1 MAFLDNSGDIILDAV
16 LTEAGRRR
24 MAQGNFSI
32 TQFALGDDEIDY
44 SLYNKNHPSGSA
56 YYDLEILQTPVFEA
70 MTQINAG
77 INYGLLQNTNTDL
90 LYLPTMKIN
99 ELGGNGVGNITTR
112 SGVFLATDKSGDT
125 SSSDIQGKIEAS
137 GSLKFMSG
145 DGTGDSFVF
154 LETGLDTGINVLP
167 AGTTSNRNNFLVA
180 NNLTERT
187 FFVFLDSRFFN
198 AVVPIDRS
206 SYLKNNASDGTG
218 VDAKVEFGVA
228 TPTTSDI
235 DIGLDNYVAFRIPT
249 GPNLVTDNTL
259 KTEQQI
265 SVINGPRGDFSGL
278 KLVIKGGM
286 DAEYTLYGTTS
297 NTTYLPGS
305 TVDFIDTTVYVQ
317 GASTG
322 AQVQVPVRI
331 IRLTPSW
338 Y

>member
-90 LYLPTMKIN
+90 LYLPTMKMN
-99 ELGGNGVGNITTR
+99 ELGATGISNITTR
-112 SGVFLATDKSGDT
+112 SGVFLATDKSNDSVT
-125 SSSDIQGKIEAS
+125 NSIEINITNS
-137 GSLKFMSG
+137 GSLQYMSG
-145 DGTGDSFVF
+145 DGSGEHFVL

-167 AGTTSNRNNFLVA
+167 AGTQTNRENFLLA
-180 NNLTERT
+180 NNLTET
-187 FFVFLDSRFFN
+187 SFFVFLDSRFFN
-198 AVVPIDRS
+198 AVVPIDRTNS
-206 SYLKNNASDGTG
+206 VFANNGGTDGTG
-218 VDAKVEFGVA
+218 VNASIKFVN
-228 TPTTSDI
+228 PLSTTSDV
-235 DIGLDNYVAFRIPT
+235 DIGLDNYVAYRIPA
-249 GPNLVTDNTL
+249 GRNLVTDNNL
-259 KTEQQI
+259 NTEQQI

-286 DAEYTLYGTTS
+286 DAEYTLYGSTS

-331 IRLTPSW
+331 IRLS
-338 Y
+338 

>member
-99 ELGGNGVGNITTR
+99 ELTTTNLSNNATR
-112 SGVFLATDKSGDT
+112 SGVFLATDSGGNT
-125 SSSDIQGKIEAS
+125 SGNTIGAALEFS
-137 GSLKFMSG
+137 GSAFMP
-145 DGTGDSFVF
+145 GTGGGDQFVL
-154 LETGLDTGINVLP
+154 LETGLDTGDNVLP
-167 AGTTSNRNNFLVA
+167 AGTTSNRNSFLVA
-180 NNLTERT
+180 NGLTEDT
-187 FFVFLDSRFFN
+187 FYVFLDNRFFN
-198 AVVPIDRS
+198 GIIPLDR
-206 SYLKNNASDGTG
+206 NNSRFANDAGDGTEINAKISFAG
-218 VDAKVEFGVA
+218 V
-228 TPTTSDI
+228 TTTTSDI
-235 DIGLDNYVAFRIPT
+235 DIGLDNYVAFRMAA
-249 GPNLVTDNTL
+249 GNNAVVDNTL
-259 KTEQQI
+259 NTEQDI
-265 SVINGPRGDFSGL
+265 SVIFGPRGNFSAL
-278 KLVIKGGM
+278 KLVIKSGM
-286 DAEYTLYGTTS
+286 DAEYTLYGSTG
-297 NTTYLPGS
+297 NATYVPGS

-331 IRLTPSW
+331 IRLTPS
-338 Y
+338 

>member
-1 MAFLDNSGDIILDAV
+1 M
-16 LTEAGRRR
+16 
-24 MAQGNFSI
+24 
-32 TQFALGDDEIDY
+32 
-44 SLYNKNHPSGSA
+44 
-56 YYDLEILQTPVFEA
+56 
-70 MTQINAG
+70 
-77 INYGLLQNTNTDL
+77 
-90 LYLPTMKIN
+90 
-99 ELGGNGVGNITTR
+99 
-112 SGVFLATDKSGDT
+112 
-125 SSSDIQGKIEAS
+125 
-137 GSLKFMSG
+137 
-145 DGTGDSFVF
+145 
-154 LETGLDTGINVLP
+154 
-167 AGTTSNRNNFLVA
+167 
-180 NNLTERT
+180 
-187 FFVFLDSRFFN
+187 
-198 AVVPIDRS
+198 
-206 SYLKNNASDGTG
+206 
-218 VDAKVEFGVA
+218 DAKVEFGVA

-331 IRLTPSW
+331 IRLTPS
-338 Y
+338 

>member
-16 LTEAGRRR
+16 LTETGRRR

-99 ELGGNGVGNITTR
+99 ELGDTGISNITTK
-112 SGVFLATDKSGDT
+112 SGVFLATDKSNDT
-125 SSSDIQGKIEAS
+125 STSNIQGKIEAS
-137 GSLKFMSG
+137 GSLQFMSG
-145 DGTGDSFVF
+145 DGSGDNFVL
-154 LETGLDTGINVLP
+154 LETGLDTGISVLP
-167 AGTTSNRNNFLVA
+167 AGSQANRQNFLLA
-180 NNLTERT
+180 NGLTEQT

-198 AVVPIDRS
+198 AIVPIDRGAS
-206 SYLKNNASDGTG
+206 QLRNNGGTDGTG
-218 VDAKVEFGVA
+218 VDAKISLTSVL
-228 TPTTSDI
+228 TTTSDI
-235 DIGLDNYVAFRIPT
+235 DIGLDNYVAYRVPT
-249 GPNLVTDNTL
+249 GPNQVTDNNL
-259 KTEQQI
+259 NTERSI
-265 SVINGPRGDFSGL
+265 SVINGPRGNFSAL

-286 DAEYTLYGTTS
+286 DAEYTLYGTTG

-331 IRLTPSW
+331 IRLN
-338 Y
+338 